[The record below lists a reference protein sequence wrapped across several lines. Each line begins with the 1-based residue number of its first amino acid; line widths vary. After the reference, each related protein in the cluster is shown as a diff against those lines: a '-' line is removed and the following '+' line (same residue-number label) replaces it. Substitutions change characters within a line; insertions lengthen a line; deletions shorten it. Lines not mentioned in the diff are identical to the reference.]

1 LNVRNF
7 LIIVSTLLN
16 PDNGNLG
23 IALPPVLNI
32 FRRMLQ
38 NPGSTNQLLQ
48 GLLSFLRG
56 VVCMILFAFGVI
68 YTWVSLLNPGAKIG
82 AGVGGCIGAVGIA
95 GGPAIGIA
103 TTAVGGLLG
112 GLIGSGIYMYIK
124 ERTDQQNQAR
134 ARQEWM
140 AAVLESGNSGAMA
153 YQFNPNLQMYTVSG
167 NIQSVC

>member
-1 LNVRNF
+1 
-7 LIIVSTLLN
+7 
-16 PDNGNLG
+16 
-23 IALPPVLNI
+23 
-32 FRRMLQ
+32 
-38 NPGSTNQLLQ
+38 
-48 GLLSFLRG
+48 
-56 VVCMILFAFGVI
+56 MILFAFGVI

-82 AGVGGCIGAVGIA
+82 AGLGGCIGAVGIA

-124 ERTDQQNQAR
+124 ERSDQQNLAR

-153 YQFNPNLQMYTVSG
+153 YQFNPNLQIYTVSG
-167 NIQSVC
+167 NIHGGLHTNLRRLEYV